1 MDSSRNGAVV
11 PPDGSG
17 EAPPWSKSCLGRGG
31 VPRAKPPGL
40 ASQSVTMHDTVL
52 TDAMDNSEPKV
63 DFGFEKVAP
72 GDKAARVRSVF
83 ESVAGK
89 YDVMNDLMSFGAHRL
104 WKHFTLSLTGLRA
117 GQRALDV
124 AGGTGD
130 LAAGMLRQVGKTGR
144 VVLSDVNPAMLE
156 IGRDRLLDKG
166 WVGNVECIVADAER
180 LPFEDNAFDCVTIGF
195 GLRNVTDK
203 AAALKSMYRVLKP
216 GGQLLVLEF
225 STPVAPGL
233 KPIYDAYSFQVL
245 PLLGRLV
252 ARDAASYRY
261 LAESIRM
268 HPNQET
274 LLEMLRT
281 AGFEQARY
289 HNLTGGIVAVHRGYK
304 I

>member
-1 MDSSRNGAVV
+1 
-11 PPDGSG
+11 
-17 EAPPWSKSCLGRGG
+17 
-31 VPRAKPPGL
+31 
-40 ASQSVTMHDTVL
+40 
-52 TDAMDNSEPKV
+52 MDNSGRKV
-63 DFGFEKVAP
+63 DFGFEQVAR
-72 GDKAARVRSVF
+72 GDKAERVRSVF
-83 ESVAGK
+83 ASVAGK

-104 WKHFTLSLTGLRA
+104 WKHFTLSLTGLRP

-130 LAAGMLRQVGKTGR
+130 LSLGMLRQVGRSGC

-166 WVGNVECIVADAER
+166 WVGNAECIVADAER
-180 LPFEDNAFDCVTIGF
+180 LPFADGSFDC
-195 GLRNVTDK
+195 
-203 AAALKSMYRVLKP
+203 A
-216 GGQLLVLEF
+216 
-225 STPVAPGL
+225 
-233 KPIYDAYSFQVL
+233 IYDAYSFKVL

-252 ARDAASYRY
+252 ARDEASYRY

-274 LLEMLRT
+274 LLDMLRT
-281 AGFEQARY
+281 AGFAQTRY

>member
-1 MDSSRNGAVV
+1 MADSDRS
-11 PPDGSG
+11 
-17 EAPPWSKSCLGRGG
+17 
-31 VPRAKPPGL
+31 
-40 ASQSVTMHDTVL
+40 
-52 TDAMDNSEPKV
+52 V
-63 DFGFEKVAP
+63 DFGFEKIAAA
-72 GDKAARVRSVF
+72 DKAARVSAVF
-83 ESVAGK
+83 SSVAGK
-89 YDVMNDLMSFGAHRL
+89 YDVMNDLMSLGAHRL
-104 WKHFTLSLTGLRA
+104 WKQFTLSLTGLRP

-124 AGGTGD
+124 AGGSGD
-130 LAAGMLRQVGKTGR
+130 IAAGLLRQVGKSGR
-144 VVLSDVNPAMLE
+144 VVLSDINPKMLE
-156 IGRDRLLDKG
+156 IGRDRLLDLG
-166 WVGNVECIVADAER
+166 FVGNVECIVADAQA

-203 AAALKSMYRVLKP
+203 AAALTSMHRVLKT

-225 STPVAPGL
+225 STPVAPAL
-233 KPIYDAYSFQVL
+233 KSIYDAYSFNVL

-252 ARDAASYRY
+252 AKDAQSYRY

-281 AGFEQARY
+281 AGFSQTRY

>member
-1 MDSSRNGAVV
+1 MEDSDRKA
-11 PPDGSG
+11 
-17 EAPPWSKSCLGRGG
+17 
-31 VPRAKPPGL
+31 
-40 ASQSVTMHDTVL
+40 
-52 TDAMDNSEPKV
+52 
-63 DFGFEKVAP
+63 DFGFEKVAW
-72 GDKAARVRSVF
+72 GDKAGRVRSVF
-83 ESVAGK
+83 ASVAGK
-89 YDVMNDLMSFGAHRL
+89 YDVMNDLMSFGVHRL
-104 WKHFTLSLTGLRA
+104 WKQFTLSLTGLRP
-117 GQRALDV
+117 GQHALDV

-130 LAAGMLRQVGKTGR
+130 LAAGMLRQVGKSGR

-166 WVGNVECIVADAER
+166 FCGNVECIVADAER
-180 LPFEDNAFDCVTIGF
+180 LPFEDGSFDCLTIGF

-203 AAALKSMYRVLKP
+203 AAALKSMHRVLKP

-233 KPIYDAYSFQVL
+233 KPIYDAYCLKVL
-245 PLLGRLV
+245 PMLGRVV
-252 ARDAASYRY
+252 AQDAASYRY

-274 LLEMLRT
+274 LLEMLNA
-281 AGFEQARY
+281 AGFAETRY